1 MKKLLIVLSVFA
13 LQGCM
18 LLDAYL
24 MKYDTNEYRIITDIR
39 AKAERY
45 KDECNLPVALAN
57 AQDIANTTRLF
68 VLYAQYQP
76 HNQPTK
82 NASIELDK
90 IAQGLAEQ
98 YKKSTVSG
106 MFCQIKYGTIEHS
119 AETMQKTI
127 GAKPR

>member
-1 MKKLLIVLSVFA
+1 
-13 LQGCM
+13 M

-45 KDECNLPVALAN
+45 KGECTQAN
-57 AQDIANTTRLF
+57 APANSQDLADTTRLF

-76 HNQPTK
+76 HNDPTK

-90 IAQGLAEQ
+90 IAQGLTDQ
-98 YKKSTVSG
+98 YKKATVSN
-106 MFCQIKYGTIEHS
+106 MFCQVKYGIIEHS